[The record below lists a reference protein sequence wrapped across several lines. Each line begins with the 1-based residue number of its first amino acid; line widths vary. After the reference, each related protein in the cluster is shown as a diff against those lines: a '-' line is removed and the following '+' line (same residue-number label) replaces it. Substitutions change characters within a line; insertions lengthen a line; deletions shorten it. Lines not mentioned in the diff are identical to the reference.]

1 MNRSKRI
8 EILNHLK
15 VVIPETYSIGQDVD
29 LPVPGSLYTLPNGRL
44 IMANSRNVISSG
56 PEMLAGNIPA
66 TAHKVPRYVDCTN
79 HL

>member
-29 LPVPGSLYTLPNGRL
+29 LPVPDFLYTHEWSPHHGQQ
-44 IMANSRNVISSG
+44 
-56 PEMLAGNIPA
+56 
-66 TAHKVPRYVDCTN
+66 
-79 HL
+79 